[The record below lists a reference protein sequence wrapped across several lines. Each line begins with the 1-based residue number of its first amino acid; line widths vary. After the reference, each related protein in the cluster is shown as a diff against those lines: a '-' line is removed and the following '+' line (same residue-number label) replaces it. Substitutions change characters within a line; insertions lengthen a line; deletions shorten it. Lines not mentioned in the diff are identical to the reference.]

1 MIVYNEKPGQG
12 EIVRVMTGSG
22 QGAIIS
28 TTLYNATATPA
39 YGISVSSRNMS
50 MLNVW
55 NTSDPTWPSLDMEY
69 NGH

>member
-12 EIVRVMTGSG
+12 EIVGVMAGTG

-39 YGISVSSRNMS
+39 YGISVSSRNIKMS
-50 MLNVW
+50 DVW
-55 NTSDPTWPSLDMEY
+55 NTSDPTWPSLDMKE
-69 NGH
+69 NGG

>member
-1 MIVYNEKPGQG
+1 
-12 EIVRVMTGSG
+12 MTRSG

-39 YGISVSSRNMS
+39 YGISVSSWSMEMS
-50 MLNVW
+50 DVW

-69 NGH
+69 NGK

>member
-12 EIVRVMTGSG
+12 EIAGVMTGTG
-22 QGAIIS
+22 QRTIIS

-39 YGISVSSRNMS
+39 YGISVSSRNMEMS
-50 MLNVW
+50 DVW

-69 NGH
+69 NGG